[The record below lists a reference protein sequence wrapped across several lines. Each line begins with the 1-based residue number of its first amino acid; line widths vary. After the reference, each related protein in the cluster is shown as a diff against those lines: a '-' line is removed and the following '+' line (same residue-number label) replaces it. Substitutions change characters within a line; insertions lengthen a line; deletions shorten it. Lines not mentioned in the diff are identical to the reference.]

1 VWGISILISSN
12 MKTLT
17 LFLLLLT
24 VLSCKN
30 SNDFKSDFEK
40 HKFDQSVINNL
51 PRYDT
56 LRQIILNNYDSFNL
70 SNANNSFTYIYN
82 FDTSS
87 QISGYSNSDVPEII
101 YPKIVKLFKG
111 IAKENIFGFTI
122 SKDSSFEI
130 LVRNTHLTKYFLDV
144 RERLYWYPTSGKS
157 VKTEFPTKDTMIT
170 DRWQY
175 QICFDKRA
183 EF

>member
-12 MKTLT
+12 IKTLT